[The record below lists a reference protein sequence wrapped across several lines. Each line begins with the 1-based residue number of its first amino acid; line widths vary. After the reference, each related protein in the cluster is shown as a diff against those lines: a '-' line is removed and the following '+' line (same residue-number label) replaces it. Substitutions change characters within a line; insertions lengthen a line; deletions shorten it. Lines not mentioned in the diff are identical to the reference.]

1 MAEMAAAGLDMTAKV
16 FQQPPRA
23 SRNAEFAAQIT
34 SMNFREELAA
44 VAAEVQAILTS
55 DELVAGLP
63 EFLAIGVRAYPERGG
78 KALRP
83 ALTAWTCG
91 LLGGDPA
98 TVMRIAAAIELFH
111 TWTLVHDDIIDQ
123 DATRRGLPSVHAL
136 VDSWS
141 CEHRKPIAPDN
152 AAHFGVSMSILA
164 GDIQQAWS
172 SALVLDS
179 VKDGVSP
186 EVAIAIAQRLHQ
198 VVTPGLIAGEAWDV
212 EFELRPPDAVSASE
226 IMDMMAAK
234 TGLLLRFA
242 AEAGAM
248 AALNCADPAN
258 PVIAELADAVAAA
271 GLAFQLHDDLLG
283 MFADE
288 ADLGKPIG
296 SDLRQ
301 GKRTLLFARA
311 LEANDSLLGYI
322 GRDVSDAEFAD
333 VCCELRNSGAV
344 ASIEAEAAE
353 LLTRAESALAA
364 MPANKY
370 CNLLREWI
378 RFVASRQH

>member
-1 MAEMAAAGLDMTAKV
+1 MT
-16 FQQPPRA
+16 
-23 SRNAEFAAQIT
+23 S
-34 SMNFREELAA
+34 FRDQLAA
-44 VAAEVQAILTS
+44 VAADVQAILTS
-55 DELVAGLP
+55 PDLVAGLP
-63 EFLAIGVRAYPERGG
+63 EFLAMGVRAYPERGG

-83 ALTAWTCG
+83 ALTHWTCG
-91 LLGGDPA
+91 LFGGNPA
-98 TVMRIAAAIELFH
+98 SVRRIAAAIELFH

-123 DATRRGLPSVHAL
+123 DHTRRGQPSVHTL
-136 VDSWS
+136 VDRWS
-141 CEHRKPIAPDN
+141 CEHRKPIAPDE
-152 AAHFGVSMSILA
+152 ARHFGASMAILA

-186 EVAIAIAQRLHQ
+186 EVAIAIVQRLHT

-212 EFELRPPDAVSASE
+212 EFELRPPDAVSADE
-226 IMDMMAAK
+226 IMRMMAAK

-248 AALNCADPAN
+248 AAMNCADSAN
-258 PVIAELADAVAAA
+258 PTIHALADAVADA

-311 LEANDSLLGYI
+311 LEQNQSLLDYI
-322 GRDVSDAEFAD
+322 GRDVSDAEFAE
-333 VCCELRNSGAV
+333 VCCELRNCGAV
-344 ASIEAEAAE
+344 AAIEAEAAD
-353 LLTRAESALAA
+353 LLARAESALDD
-364 MPANKY
+364 MPDNTY
-370 CNLLREWI
+370 RDLLREWI
-378 RFVASRQH
+378 RFVAARRY

>member
-1 MAEMAAAGLDMTAKV
+1 M
-16 FQQPPRA
+16 
-23 SRNAEFAAQIT
+23 S
-34 SMNFREELAA
+34 FRDELAA
-44 VAAEVQAILTS
+44 VAADVQAILTS

-91 LLGGDPA
+91 LLGGDPKS
-98 TVMRIAAAIELFH
+98 VMRIAAAIELFH

-123 DATRRGLPSVHAL
+123 DATRRGQPSVHAL
-136 VDSWS
+136 IDNWS
-141 CEHRKPIAPDN
+141 CEHRKPIAADD
-152 AAHFGVSMSILA
+152 AAHFGASMSILA

-212 EFELRPPDAVSASE
+212 EFELRPPDAVSADE

-248 AALNCADPAN
+248 VALNCADSADPRIA
-258 PVIAELADAVAAA
+258 VIADAVAAA

-311 LEANDSLLGYI
+311 LESNDKLLAYI
-322 GRDVSDAEFAD
+322 GRDVSDAEFAE
-333 VCCELRNSGAV
+333 VCCELRNCGAV
-344 ASIEAEAAE
+344 AAIEAEAAE
-353 LLTRAESALAA
+353 LLASAESALGDLPENA
-364 MPANKY
+364 Y
-370 CNLLREWI
+370 RDLLRDWI
-378 RFVASRQH
+378 HYVAARRY

>member
-1 MAEMAAAGLDMTAKV
+1 
-16 FQQPPRA
+16 
-23 SRNAEFAAQIT
+23 
-34 SMNFREELAA
+34 MNFQKELAA
-44 VAAEVQAILTS
+44 VAANVQEILTQ
-55 DELVAGLP
+55 DALTAGLP
-63 EFLAIGVRAYPERGG
+63 EFLAIGVQAYPERGG

-83 ALTAWTCG
+83 ALTCWACG
-91 LLGGDPA
+91 LFGGNPA
-98 TVMRIAAAIELFH
+98 SVMRIASAIELFH

-123 DATRRGLPSVHAL
+123 DATRRGQPSVHAL

-141 CEHRKPIAPDN
+141 CEHRKPIAAED

-164 GDIQQAWS
+164 GDIQHAWS

-212 EFELRPPDAVSASE
+212 EFELRPPDAVSATE

-248 AALNCADPAN
+248 VALNCADSADPRITA
-258 PVIAELADAVAAA
+258 LADAVAAA

-288 ADLGKPIG
+288 ADLGKPVG

-311 LEANDSLLGYI
+311 LEANDSFLNYI
-322 GRDVSDAEFAD
+322 GRDVSDAEFAE

-344 ASIEAEAAE
+344 ASIETEAAE
-353 LLTRAESALAA
+353 LLATAGGALEQL
-364 MPANKY
+364 PANAY
-370 CNLLREWI
+370 RDLLRDWI
-378 RFVASRQH
+378 DYVAARRY